1 MLASL
6 LAVATHPDSTLLAAN
21 TAKTCKQGKTPAS
34 RLIVDDTMVQAAIAS
49 ALTKFDDLEASFAT
63 HGHVGTASILT
74 AEVLR
79 DADLELPAEEDARK
93 AATKQVSSAVLK
105 RVGMAFGAWQNDD
118 DVSCVVCLARPRAV
132 VILPCRHLSLC
143 ALCAADVPTCPM
155 CRGVVEDTMHVFV

>member
-1 MLASL
+1 MRWRDGESDEAR
-6 LAVATHPDSTLLAAN
+6 V
-21 TAKTCKQGKTPAS
+21 S
-34 RLIVDDTMVQAAIAS
+34 RIDTMVQAAIAS

-105 RVGMAFGAWQNDD
+105 RVGMAFGAWQKKRGAA
-118 DVSCVVCLARPRAV
+118 SRA
-132 VILPCRHLSLC
+132 
-143 ALCAADVPTCPM
+143 
-155 CRGVVEDTMHVFV
+155 

>member
-1 MLASL
+1 MSQACLIDQQIHEMLASL

-21 TAKTCKQGKTPAS
+21 TAKTSKQGKTPAS

-63 HGHVGTASILT
+63 HGHAETASMLT

-79 DADLELPAEEDARK
+79 DADLELPAEDARK

-105 RVGMAFGAWQNDD
+105 RVGMAFGAWQKKRGAA
-118 DVSCVVCLARPRAV
+118 SRA
-132 VILPCRHLSLC
+132 
-143 ALCAADVPTCPM
+143 
-155 CRGVVEDTMHVFV
+155 